1 MNSMIIIK
9 TTVKNKTV
17 KKRIINYLL
26 NNKLAC
32 CINCIE
38 KVTSSYIWKKKIVKN
53 NEEILLI
60 KTLKN
65 KEQTVYKTIKGLH
78 DYDIP
83 EIITLS
89 VKKSE
94 KNYFDW
100 VRENLNRNTK

>member
-1 MNSMIIIK
+1 MEK
-9 TTVKNKTV
+9 KLVKD
-17 KKRIINYLL
+17 
-26 NNKLAC
+26 
-32 CINCIE
+32 
-38 KVTSSYIWKKKIVKN
+38 

-65 KEQTVYKTIKGLH
+65 KEQSIYKSIIKDLH

-83 EIITLS
+83 EILTLS